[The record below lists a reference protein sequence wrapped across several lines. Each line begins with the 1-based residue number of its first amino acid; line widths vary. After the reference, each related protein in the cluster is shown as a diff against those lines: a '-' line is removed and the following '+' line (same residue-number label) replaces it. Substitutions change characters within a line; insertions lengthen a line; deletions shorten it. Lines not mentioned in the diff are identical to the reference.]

1 MAAALMTDT
10 PEVLKWMEELNG
22 FNIPSWA
29 PTADGTC
36 VGDPVAAAQASERG
50 WWTCGRTT
58 RDTDI
63 TSCPKKMDWGVSF
76 DDGPSPWS
84 ECSRHIFPL
93 YACVLI
99 LLIAQSVFFLNSVA
113 MHIFLAL

>member
-1 MAAALMTDT
+1 
-10 PEVLKWMEELNG
+10 MEELNG
-22 FNIPSWA
+22 FDIPSWS

-84 ECSRHIFPL
+84 ECSHLLFPL

-99 LLIAQSVFFLNSVA
+99 LLIAQSVLFQFLLLCTFSW
-113 MHIFLAL
+113 HYD